1 MTMAKTIGVANIV
14 LLAVLL
20 PVLRL
25 QVHPSLSAADTELRA
40 KQLERFARLCQE
52 ARLQTA
58 AASLYFE
65 SCCML
70 DLALCMSAAFPCT

>member
-14 LLAVLL
+14 LLPA
-20 PVLRL
+20 LRS

-52 ARLQTA
+52 ARCRCLFVFRILLHT
-58 AASLYFE
+58 
-65 SCCML
+65 
-70 DLALCMSAAFPCT
+70 